1 MKEREIENKI
11 KELDLKINE
20 HLNPPIGLIFN
31 PQLYNELNKQRK
43 KLVDKL
49 KIGDF
54 NA

>member
-1 MKEREIENKI
+1 MIQIQTRL
-11 KELDLKINE
+11 KELDLKIKN
-20 HLNPPIGLIFN
+20 HLNPPEGLIFN
-31 PQLYNELNKQRK
+31 PQLYNELKKQRK